1 MLSRKLI
8 KHQPKRR
15 LITYTAALSILAL
28 SLGLAGSALAV
39 HDENFELDGNIAEDA
54 GGPAF
59 DWASFFNA
67 SGAPSPALPDA
78 SRPGFAT
85 SGFDRDFATNANGTF
100 NTSDGSTFST
110 GSKDTLPITP
120 GWQCGFSSN
129 VNSKTD
135 VTNTYALSFTNAA
148 GDEIL
153 YFGLERN
160 ANTGT
165 GNVGFWF
172 LQDAVSCETTASNE
186 PFVGD
191 HTDGDILV
199 VSEFSNGGAVATI
212 QAYKWEGGANGS
224 LNPNAVA
231 SGASCS
237 SALANDSICAEVN
250 TGTLSGIPWLTANKQ
265 DGAGHS
271 LRVSEFFEAGL
282 NLTDEGLGGKCF
294 NTFMGT
300 TRSSTSLTAT
310 IFDFSLGQLGRCES
324 SISSEQVWEPNDS
337 ATVSVTGASTWG
349 GMVDFT
355 LFEGSLGCTGTSV
368 YSESVAVSNST
379 STVSTTNDG
388 DFVADATEDYSW
400 LVEFT
405 PDAASEE
412 AGVTGDSHC
421 ETTSLEI
428 TN

>member
-15 LITYTAALSILAL
+15 LITYTAALSVLAL
-28 SLGLAGSALAV
+28 TMGVAGGALAV
-39 HDENFELDGNIAEDA
+39 HDEDFQLDGNVANEA
-54 GGPAF
+54 PGTAPF
-59 DWASFFNA
+59 DWTDFISAA
-67 SGAPSPALPDA
+67 GAPSPTLPDG
-78 SRPGFAT
+78 SRPGFGT
-85 SGFDRDFATNANGTF
+85 SGFDRDFATNNNGTF

-135 VTNTYALSFTNAA
+135 VTNTYALSYTNAD

-172 LQDAVSCETTASNE
+172 LQDAVSCETTAGNE

-224 LNPNAVA
+224 LNPNSVA
-231 SGASCS
+231 EGASCS
-237 SALANDSICAEVN
+237 LALANDSICAEVN
-250 TGTLSGIPWLTANKQ
+250 TGTITTPWLTANKQ

-337 ATVSVTGASTWG
+337 ATVNVTGASTWG
-349 GMVDFT
+349 GTVDFT

-368 YSESVAVSNST
+368 YTESVAVSNGT
-379 STVSTTNDG
+379 PEVSTTNDG
-388 DFVADATEDYSW
+388 DFVADASEDYSW

-405 PDAASEE
+405 PDADSAE

-421 ETTSLEI
+421 ESTSLDI